1 MTLATYVFNLTV
13 TTSLTYF
20 NRMDARQGVDL
31 SLVRVQSDGRVTSKF
46 VGLLS
51 THCSMSAAYFPFDYQ
66 LCHFYVGSDIY
77 TTFEI
82 VIETKSIEISETA
95 KNNPSWDLVFVRFDN
110 SSPGLSRIE
119 YCLRRKS
126 LYLSVLYMVP
136 TSMHAIL
143 VLVTYVV
150 PSEAG
155 EKISFGMSLFLSFM
169 VFLLQLNGD
178 LPDMSTA
185 IPALGL

>member
-1 MTLATYVFNLTV
+1 
-13 TTSLTYF
+13 
-20 NRMDARQGVDL
+20 MDARQGVDL
-31 SLVRVQSDGRVTSKF
+31 SLARVRSDGKVTSKF
-46 VGLLS
+46 VGQLS

-119 YCLRRKS
+119 YCLHRKS
-126 LYLSVLYMVP
+126 LYLSVLYMVS

-143 VLVTYVV
+143 ILVTYVV